1 MPTGDEPH
9 MSKMLDLTMLAMTG
23 GLERTEDEHR
33 RLFERA
39 GLTFR
44 HVVTTPTPISFVVAT
59 V

>member
-1 MPTGDEPH
+1 
-9 MSKMLDLTMLAMTG
+9 MTG
-23 GLERTEDEHR
+23 GLECTEDEHR
-33 RLFERA
+33 RHFERA